1 MGLLLEWDGRA
12 NVLVDISLE
21 ILELGRRALGV
32 ALEDNFV
39 LFFIHT
45 VQAKLFIDV
54 YRQLRDELGE
64 LLGKVFVIGTGMN
77 DQVSVE
83 QDVSNSILSEHA
95 LDSTAHDLV
104 WVALHE
110 LSHGYFL

>member
-12 NVLVDISLE
+12 NILVDISFE
-21 ILELGRRALGV
+21 ILKLGRRALGV
-32 ALEDNFV
+32 ALEDNLV
-39 LFFIHT
+39 LFFIHS

-64 LLGKVFVIGTGMN
+64 LLGEVFVVGTGMN
-77 DQVSVE
+77 DQVSIE
-83 QDVSNSILSEHA
+83 QDVSNGILSEHS

-104 WVALHE
+104 WMALNE